1 MPNMR
6 VLELRIH
13 GIANAPPAD
22 VLCTT
27 NEEVEQKDG
36 DEQGSFW
43 RIKPKA
49 SVTSQASVTPPVPGP
64 VPGAAVETEAYS
76 WGNQAR
82 SGASALAL
90 IGRAVVHVG
99 WLFVL
104 PFGLCNL
111 AYWARR
117 DIKGT
122 DEDPKW
128 WAGGD
133 GAVILRVFALLQ
145 TLFYTVGFLTV
156 SVHLMGLQCFQATS
170 GRDGTLRYHA
180 CAALPGWLD
189 FLAEWS
195 PIGRAALFSIA
206 PIAVTLLIY
215 MISSRARGMFN
226 PQSSFDDDAKG
237 RPSEEEPT
245 DDGASEADPPRPA
258 LLSSAGFW
266 HRSRVGQTSERAH
279 FAAAIALILFL
290 LAADALVD
298 SIRGGS
304 DISVPGV
311 DLVEV
316 LLGRVDTTGAG
327 PVPFV
332 ALAVS
337 AVLLAGAGVIAAAAG
352 LSGKSWSTRSKRGWS
367 TTILVL
373 SAGAYVAWVA
383 WAIIAART
391 PTAGEQLL
399 AASSLRGL
407 TVTPTIIAALGALIA
422 VASLTWGYRCRRRLV
437 MWFVLPLAVACG
449 VASSVWG
456 LAPAE
461 LSGIGP
467 ILTWSS
473 AGLIGLAIVVGY
485 LPFADPRVREA
496 RRHTGWHGNGAAVIL
511 LLALLAS
518 LIITSLLV
526 LGTHAWLTTDTDLP
540 VVRDGWRLI
549 NPPEADPTGVASI
562 PAPAVIEAPPF
573 HSLFAGMLVVGL
585 IVFLALVLLTVGAAL
600 RRFPAFSLPGPG
612 NEDLGGT
619 GRLVPDDAEL
629 PPPPAATAVV
639 KGSPLLAPA
648 KHPPQTVHEKDYPP
662 DEIRPSGRLRVVADA
677 RRVAG
682 LLHRGEPLLGVL
694 AVLTAV
700 ALVPLAIPP
709 VGDLLEGAPFWSTLL
724 AVSRWAIGLIALAA
738 VAFVVT
744 NAVTSTERPLAL
756 VWDIICFFPR
766 AGHPFAPPCYAE
778 RAVPEVTKRIKRWMG
793 PNEAGP
799 DGKVILSAHS
809 MGATIAVGAILAMKG
824 DEELDALGNV
834 ALLTHGVQLRPYF
847 SRFFPEV
854 FGPRVLGVRGTLGPR
869 MLESDPWRR
878 QVIAD
883 NRPPV
888 LPVHK
893 EDDPPTVVELLGGD
907 FRDRDRPV
915 SPRWRSLWRRTDY
928 LGFPVT
934 GFWSNETDGVNEN
947 PIDRRATERSPRS
960 YLWAVAKHNDYLS
973 TPQYRSARD
982 ELVAMLAEGRVL
994 GEPSVPEPEPRSDWR
1009 VFWFGWLRW
1018 LGERSGMF
1026 SLEKARRRAGK

>member
-1 MPNMR
+1 MANMR

-22 VLCTT
+22 MLCTT

-49 SVTSQASVTPPVPGP
+49 SVTSQASAP
-64 VPGAAVETEAYS
+64 AAVPSAPVESVAEAYS

-122 DEDPKW
+122 DEEPKW

-133 GAVILRVFALLQ
+133 GAVLIRVFALLQ

-170 GRDGTLRYHA
+170 GPDGTLRYHA
-180 CAALPGWLD
+180 CAALPGWFD

-195 PIGRAALFSIA
+195 PIARAALFSIA
-206 PIAVTLLIY
+206 PIGVTLLIY
-215 MISSRARGMFN
+215 MISLRARGMFN
-226 PQSSFDDDAKG
+226 AQSSFDDDAKG
-237 RPSEEEPT
+237 RPSEEEPP
-245 DDGASEADPPRPA
+245 DDDASEADPPRPA

-279 FAAAIALILFL
+279 FAAAIALILLL

-298 SIRGGS
+298 SIRGDG
-304 DISVPGV
+304 DISVPGA

-316 LLGRVDTTGAG
+316 LLGRVDTTGVG

-332 ALAVS
+332 ALAAA
-337 AVLLAGAGVIAAAAG
+337 AVLLAGAAVIAAAAG

-383 WAIIAART
+383 WAIIAARI
-391 PTAGEQLL
+391 PMVGEQLP

-407 TVTPTIIAALGALIA
+407 TVTPTILAALGALIA
-422 VASLTWGYRCRRRLV
+422 VASLTWGYRWRRRLV

-449 VASSVWG
+449 AASSVWA
-456 LAPAE
+456 LAPAD
-461 LSGIGP
+461 LSGIAP

-473 AGLIGLAIVVGY
+473 AGLIGLAILVGY

-540 VVRDGWRLI
+540 VVRDSWRLI
-549 NPPEADPTGVASI
+549 NPPEVDPTGAAPVPT
-562 PAPAVIEAPPF
+562 PALIEAPPF
-573 HSLFAGMLVVGL
+573 HELFAGMLVVGL
-585 IVFLALVLLTVGAAL
+585 IVFLAFVLLTVGAAL

-619 GRLVPDDAEL
+619 GRLVRDDDRI
-629 PPPPAATAVV
+629 PPPPAATAIVR
-639 KGSPLLAPA
+639 GSPLRAPA

-662 DEIRPSGRLRVVADA
+662 NENRPSGRLRTVADA

-709 VGDLLEGAPFWSTLL
+709 VGDLLEGAPFWNNLL
-724 AVSRWAIGLIALAA
+724 AASRWAIGLIALAA

-793 PNEAGP
+793 SNEAGP

-824 DEELDALGNV
+824 DEEIDALGNV

-854 FGPRVLGVRGTLGPR
+854 FGPRVLGVRGTLAPR

-893 EDDPPTVVELLGGD
+893 DDDPPSVVELLGGD
-907 FRDRDRPV
+907 FRDREHPV
-915 SPRWRSLWRRTDY
+915 PPRWRSLWRRTDY

-934 GFWSNETDGVNEN
+934 GFWSNEIDGINEN

-982 ELVAMLAEGRVL
+982 ELIAMLADGRVRS
-994 GEPSVPEPEPRSDWR
+994 EPSVQQPEPRSDWR
-1009 VFWFGWLRW
+1009 LSW
-1018 LGERSGMF
+1018 LGWRRWFKKGSDMV
-1026 SLEKARRRAGK
+1026 SSAKARQHDEK